1 MYIMKMRMWIIIMIN
16 NMRMINNIRMR
27 MVGIFGWRVIEC
39 YSGAVV
45 VVVFVTIIINFNV
58 ASIDI
63 GAVVVIFVTSWQA
76 SPTFNNSRL

>member
-45 VVVFVTIIINFNV
+45 VFVTIIINFNV